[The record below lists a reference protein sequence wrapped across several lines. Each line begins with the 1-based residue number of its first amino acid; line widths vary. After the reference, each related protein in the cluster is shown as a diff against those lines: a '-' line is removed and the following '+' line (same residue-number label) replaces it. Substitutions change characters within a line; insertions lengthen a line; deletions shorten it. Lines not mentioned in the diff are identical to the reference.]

1 MRSKDLETKLSEQDK
16 ALRELRK
23 ENRALRSK
31 IKEVSSGRT
40 SWKEKFLKNKND
52 SFVKKQRDISVIY
65 GVSGIDGHKYDEVL
79 VDMCVNIYV
88 LGRSGFRG
96 VTKILT
102 YLNKALSW
110 GLKELPC
117 KSSVENWVQKAG
129 CHLYETVDEEK
140 YKDGY
145 GIILDEC
152 MVVGQ
157 ERMLAVLG
165 VASTKTGAQALG
177 LADVDV
183 LGLHVKPSWTGESIG
198 KALSGLT
205 KKMGKAPAYV
215 ISDGASNLK
224 NGIELAGLPR
234 IYDSG
239 HHIALLIEHTYKG
252 TAEFESLSK
261 EMALCKFKEVMKPT
275 AYLLPPKQRT
285 IARFMNL
292 STTVKW
298 AKKMLGVQSSLNK
311 EEQKA
316 YGFLNNHIPIIGE
329 LSSVF
334 ELVNGLLQILK
345 QQGLSH
351 ATVVACM
358 DKFTYYKGCVYPKM
372 QQLINKIKDYL
383 ETEKQKLPDSKTTW
397 HVSSDILE
405 SIFGLYKS
413 RKASNALHGITP
425 FVLTLPVFTKID
437 SENNVVNI
445 NLKQALESVSMANLK
460 QWNVNNLIEN
470 QIVRRNKML
479 KNQPIF

>member
-1 MRSKDLETKLSEQDK
+1 MRLKDLETKLSEQDK

-23 ENRALRSK
+23 ENRSLRSK
-31 IKEVSSGRT
+31 IKDVSSGRAN
-40 SWKEKFLKNKND
+40 WREKFLKNKND
-52 SFVKKQRDISVIY
+52 SCVKKQDYTSALY
-65 GVSGIDGHKYDEVL
+65 GVSSIDRHKYDTVL

-96 VTKILT
+96 VTKILS

-145 GIILDEC
+145 GIIIDEC

-165 VASTKTGAQALG
+165 VASTKTSAQALSF
-177 LADVDV
+177 ADVDV
-183 LGLHVKPSWTGESIG
+183 LGLHVKPSWTGESVG
-198 KALSGLT
+198 KAISGIT

-215 ISDGASNLK
+215 ISDGGNNLK

-234 IYDSG
+234 IFDSG

-252 TAEFESLSK
+252 TTEFESLSK
-261 EMALCKFKEVMKPT
+261 EMAQCKFKEVMKPT

-292 STTVKW
+292 STTVQW
-298 AKKMLGVQSSLNK
+298 AKKMLGVQSCFNE
-311 EEQKA
+311 EEQRA
-316 YGFLNNHIPIIGE
+316 YGFLNNYKPIIGE
-329 LSSVF
+329 LGSVF
-334 ELVNGLLQILK
+334 DLVNELLRILK
-345 QQGLSH
+345 QQGLSYSTI
-351 ATVVACM
+351 AACM
-358 DKFTYYKGCVYPKM
+358 DKFTCYKDCIYHKM
-372 QQLINKIKDYL
+372 RLLISKIKAYL
-383 ETEKQKLPDSKTTW
+383 ETEKKKLPNGKTVW

-405 SIFGLYKS
+405 SLFGLYKS
-413 RKASNALHGITP
+413 RKASNGLHGITP
-425 FVLTLPVFTKID
+425 FVLTLPVFTKTD
-437 SENNVVNI
+437 PENAVVNI
-445 NLKQALESVSMANLK
+445 NVKQALESISMADLK
-460 QWNVNNLIEN
+460 QWNIANLIEN
-470 QIVRRNKML
+470 QIVRRNKTL
-479 KNQPIF
+479 KSKTTF